1 MESTLNARPALPN
14 TIHRGSG
21 GSDNLRI
28 SDVENNPQAED
39 APWVRR
45 DASIAKVQ
53 AEQVD
58 IGLVQP
64 QLPFAVAAYD
74 AAM

>member
-1 MESTLNARPALPN
+1 MS
-14 TIHRGSG
+14 HRGCG

-28 SDVENNPQAED
+28 SDVENNPQPEY

-58 IGLVQP
+58 IALVQP
-64 QLPFAVAAYD
+64 QLLFVVAAYD
-74 AAM
+74 AAI